1 MPERAARLVGDGAH
15 QLGIDRLTVL
25 LEQAARPA
33 DTPRV
38 RVSASVIVVAYDSG
52 PGLLS
57 CVASVWADE
66 PGWEVIV
73 VDNGGGG
80 GEIDAVARAGR
91 ATVVTPPAN
100 LGFGGGCNL
109 GARIATGDRFI
120 FLNPDT
126 IVLPGTLRRLVAP
139 LDDPDV
145 SIATGRLRLLDRPEL
160 LHAEGTVIH
169 VSGLGWS
176 GGYGTAAATATEAVD
191 VTAPCG
197 AAMAIRSQTFR
208 ELGGFHDEFFLY
220 QEDVELGWR
229 ARMAGGR
236 VVCSAGADVYHN
248 YDFGRHAEKRYFM
261 ERNRIAF
268 LGICFSA
275 RTLVL
280 LSPMLLAT
288 EAAMLVLAVRQGWLR
303 AKLSGWAWILRNGRT
318 LLRRRRETQQRRRV
332 RDRELAGLLTAVVD
346 PGMLE
351 VPAFVRALNPLLLV
365 YWALVRQA
373 L

>member
-1 MPERAARLVGDGAH
+1 M
-15 QLGIDRLTVL
+15 
-25 LEQAARPA
+25 
-33 DTPRV
+33 

-66 PGWEVIV
+66 PDWEVIV
-73 VDNGGGG
+73 VDNGAGGD
-80 GEIDAVARAGR
+80 EIDAVVRAGR
-91 ATVVTPPAN
+91 ATVVKPHAN

-109 GARIATGDRFI
+109 GARVAAGDRLV

-126 IVLPGTLRRLVAP
+126 IVPPGALRRLVAP
-139 LDDPDV
+139 LGDPDV
-145 SIATGRLRLLDRPEL
+145 AISTGRLRLLDRPEL

-176 GGYGTAAATATEAVD
+176 GGYGTAGHESTEIVD

-197 AAMAIRSQTFR
+197 AAMAMRAETFR
-208 ELGGFHDEFFLY
+208 ELGGFHDELFLY

-229 ARMAGGR
+229 ARMSGGR
-236 VVCSAGADVYHN
+236 VVCSPGADIYHN
-248 YDFGRHAEKRYFM
+248 YDFERHAGKRYFM

-275 RTLVL
+275 RTLLL
-280 LSPMLLAT
+280 LSPVLLAT

-303 AKLSGWAWILRNGRT
+303 AKLAGWLWLLRNGGM
-318 LLRRRRETQQRRRV
+318 LLRRRRETQRRRRV
-332 RDRELAGLLTAVVD
+332 GDRELAGLLTAVVD

-351 VPAFVRALNPLLLV
+351 VPAFVRLLNPLLLV
-365 YWALVRQA
+365 YWAAARRA